1 MIVMSESIQALA
13 PALAAAQ
20 AEMGSAHLDSK
31 NPHFRSKYASLAS
44 CLNAAAPALANHG
57 LSIQQHPGYNP
68 EAQLVSVTTMLLH
81 KSGEWMQSTCHL
93 PLGGKR
99 DGHALKSATT
109 YLRRTAIVSVLA
121 LPEEDDDGNAT
132 SAVSVARR
140 APDPKPAPWLG
151 HPNPSGPKVTAND
164 IKLYRELLGSIP
176 LDYRLVADFFE
187 AHGKPSASDA
197 NSAQLSARLEWC
209 KRNAATIIKWGDER

>member
-1 MIVMSESIQALA
+1 MIAMSESIKELA

-20 AEMGSAHLDSK
+20 AEMGSAHLDAK

-44 CLNAAAPALANHG
+44 CLNAAAPALAKHH
-57 LSIQQHPGYNP
+57 LSIQQHPGFDAA
-68 EAQLVSVTTMLLH
+68 AQLVSVTTMLLH

-140 APDPKPAPWLG
+140 APSPARDLHAGRTPV
-151 HPNPSGPKVTAND
+151 PSKVTDND
-164 IKLYRELLGSIP
+164 IKLYREMLGGIP
-176 LDYRLVADFFE
+176 LDYRLVADFFKV
-187 AHGKPSASDA
+187 HGKPPAADA
-197 NSAQLSARLEWC
+197 NSAQLSARLDWC
-209 KRNAATIIKWGDER
+209 KRHAATIIKWGDER

>member
-20 AEMGSAHLDSK
+20 AEMGSAHLDAK

-44 CLNAAAPALANHG
+44 CLNAAAPALAKHG
-57 LSIQQHPGYNP
+57 LSIQQHPGFD
-68 EAQLVSVTTMLLH
+68 AASQLVSVTTMLLH

-132 SAVSVARR
+132 SAVSVAR
-140 APDPKPAPWLG
+140 DPKPAPWLG
-151 HPNPSGPKVTAND
+151 HPNPSGPKVTGND
-164 IKLYRELLGSIP
+164 IKLYREMLGGIP
-176 LDYRLVADFFE
+176 LDPDLVANFFKV
-187 AHGKPSASDA
+187 HGKPAASDA
-197 NSAQLSARLEWC
+197 NSAQLSARLDWC
-209 KRNAATIIKWGDER
+209 KRNAATIVQWGDEQ

>member
-1 MIVMSESIQALA
+1 MIAMSESIQALA

-20 AEMGSAHLDSK
+20 ADMGSAHLDSK

-44 CLNAAAPALANHG
+44 CLNAAAPALAAHG

-81 KSGEWMQSTCHL
+81 KSGEWIQSTCHL

-140 APDPKPAPWLG
+140 APAPQPVRL
-151 HPNPSGPKVTAND
+151 KVTDND
-164 IKLYRELLGSIP
+164 IKLYREMLGGIP
-176 LDYRLVADFFE
+176 LDYRLVAEFFE
-187 AHGKPSASDA
+187 AHGKPAASEA
-197 NSAQLSARLEWC
+197 NSTQLSARLDWC
-209 KRNAATIIKWGDER
+209 KRHAGTIIKWGDER

>member
-1 MIVMSESIQALA
+1 MIVMSESIEELA

-20 AEMGSAHLDSK
+20 AEMGSAHLDAK

-44 CLNAAAPALANHG
+44 CLNAAAPALAKHH
-57 LSIQQHPGYNP
+57 LSIQQHPGFDAA
-68 EAQLVSVTTMLLH
+68 AQLVSVTTMLLH
-81 KSGEWMQSTCHL
+81 KSGQYIQSTCHL

-140 APDPKPAPWLG
+140 APDPTPAPT
-151 HPNPSGPKVTAND
+151 KVTAAD
-164 IKLYRELLGSIP
+164 IQLYREMLGGVP
-176 LDYRLVADFFE
+176 LDYRLVADFFKV
-187 AHGKPSASDA
+187 HGKPAASDA
-197 NSAQLSARLEWC
+197 NSAQLSARLDWC
-209 KRNAATIIKWGDER
+209 KRHAATIIKWGDER

>member
-1 MIVMSESIQALA
+1 MIVMSESIKELA

-20 AEMGSAHLDSK
+20 AEMGSAHLDAK

-44 CLNAAAPALANHG
+44 CLNAAAPALAKHH
-57 LSIQQHPGYNP
+57 LSIQQHPGFDAA
-68 EAQLVSVTTMLLH
+68 AQLVSVTTMLLH

-140 APDPKPAPWLG
+140 APAPAPQA
-151 HPNPSGPKVTAND
+151 VTDAD
-164 IKLYRELLGSIP
+164 IQLYREMLGGIP
-176 LDYRLVADFFE
+176 LDYRLVADFFK
-187 AHGKPSASDA
+187 AHGKPAASEA
-197 NSAQLSARLEWC
+197 NSAQLSARLDWC
-209 KRNAATIIKWGDER
+209 KRHAGTIIQWGDER

>member
-1 MIVMSESIQALA
+1 MIAMSDSIQALA

-20 AEMGSAHLDSK
+20 AEMGSAHLDAK
-31 NPHFRSKYASLAS
+31 NPHFRSRYASLAS
-44 CLNAAAPALANHG
+44 CLNAAAPALAAHG

-121 LPEEDDDGNAT
+121 MPEEDDDGNAT
-132 SAVSVARR
+132 SAVSVARQPR
-140 APDPKPAPWLG
+140 RTPAA
-151 HPNPSGPKVTAND
+151 SPKVSESD
-164 IKLYRELLGSIP
+164 VDLYREMLGDIP
-176 LDYRLVADFFE
+176 LDYRLAADFFK
-187 AHGKPSASDA
+187 AHGKGLAVEATSD
-197 NSAQLSARLEWC
+197 QLTQRLEWC
-209 KRNAATIIKWGDER
+209 KRNAATIIKWGNEQ

>member
-140 APDPKPAPWLG
+140 APAPKPAPT
-151 HPNPSGPKVTAND
+151 KVTDND
-164 IKLYRELLGSIP
+164 IILYRELLGSIP

-187 AHGKPSASDA
+187 AHGKPAASDA

>member
-20 AEMGSAHLDSK
+20 AEMGSAHLDAK

-68 EAQLVSVTTMLLH
+68 DAQLVSVTTMLLH

-93 PLGGKR
+93 PLGGKK

-132 SAVSVARR
+132 SAVSVRR
-140 APDPKPAPWLG
+140 TKAAPKAAPKALVNETDLKSYRDLLSDMGADP
-151 HPNPSGPKVTAND
+151 
-164 IKLYRELLGSIP
+164 
-176 LDYRLVADFFE
+176 RLVADFFRS
-187 AHGKPSASDA
+187 HGKPDASEA
-197 NSAQLSARLEWC
+197 NGEQLYNRLEWV
-209 KRNAATIIKWGDER
+209 KRNLPTIIKWGDER